1 MGTLREIL
9 LSIGTWTY
17 VVVGLDILL
26 ESSAFLGLVLNWQLL
41 DSIPAPVGGG
51 ITGAIFLGYLH
62 GRHGST
68 VYHRTVARFKTK
80 LGGSLG

>member
-51 ITGAIFLGYLH
+51 ITGAIFLGILAWTAWKYRLSQN
-62 GRHGST
+62 RSP
-68 VYHRTVARFKTK
+68 F
-80 LGGSLG
+80 